1 MARLTPDVLF
11 GEAPQTILRHS
22 EKLAAQVTA
31 FYNVLGHDI
40 SLVAQSVLA
49 TSGNPD
55 SRAPIIWS
63 SGWGAGIKS
72 ELQWIPDEELG
83 FFGKLIRGPNAF
95 KERVGPHGWGYS
107 GLKVQNGSERYK
119 YDLQV
124 TTEVSA
130 KSFDLTKSY
139 PMRLCEGSK
148 CLTRFRVP
156 DRQNGICMQEDS
168 DYYRSRGQDDNKW
181 HIRPVAVGSNNFY
194 FEAVD
199 GGYSGAVLVT
209 GWNQNEL
216 EWRKDV
222 DLRLGFDSRVDRAYF
237 QLVKG

>member
-11 GEAPQTILRHS
+11 GSAPQTILRHS

-31 FYNVLGHDI
+31 FYAVLGHDI
-40 SLVAQSVLA
+40 SLVAQSLLA
-49 TSGNPD
+49 TSSTAD
-55 SRAPIIWS
+55 ARAPVIFS
-63 SGWGAGIKS
+63 SGWGAGIKTS
-72 ELQWIPDEELG
+72 LQWIPDEELG

-95 KERVGPHGWGYS
+95 KERVGPHGWGYT
-107 GLKVQNGSERYK
+107 GLKAQDGAERFK

-124 TTEVSA
+124 ATDVSA
-130 KSFDLTKSY
+130 ARFDLAKSY
-139 PMRLCEGSK
+139 PMRLCEGAE
-148 CLTRFRVP
+148 CVTRFRVP
-156 DRQNGICMQEDS
+156 DRQHGIRMQRDS
-168 DYYRSRGQDDNKW
+168 DDGKW
-181 HIRPVAVGSNNFY
+181 YIRPVAVGSNNFY

-199 GGYSGAVLVT
+199 GGYAGAVLVT